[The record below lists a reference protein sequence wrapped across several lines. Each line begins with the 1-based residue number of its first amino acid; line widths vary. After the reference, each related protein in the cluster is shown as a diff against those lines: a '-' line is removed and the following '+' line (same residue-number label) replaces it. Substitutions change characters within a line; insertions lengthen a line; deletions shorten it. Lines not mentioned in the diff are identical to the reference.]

1 MDNSGWRVVGAS
13 VQGTSHVSSG
23 VPCQDAHG
31 FHHLASGEWLIA
43 VADGAGSAPRS
54 REGSAIAVEHA
65 LSALAITLQATH
77 PMEEAAWRVVMSVCF
92 GVARDAL
99 VKHAE
104 QAGEGVG
111 LRDFAT
117 TLICA
122 VLAPGTLCVGQLGD
136 GFAVARDAAGQ
147 LFIAARPQRGEY
159 ANEAYFLT
167 MDQAADL
174 LETKVIGMDVSA
186 LAVSTDGLL
195 RLALNL
201 PSYEPHPPFF
211 KPLFDF
217 ATGAVADE
225 TAPTQLADFLNSPRV
240 CARTDD
246 DKTLVLATR
255 NVSTSPL
262 PAPYPS

>member
-1 MDNSGWRVVGAS
+1 MDNSSLRVIGAS
-13 VQGTSHVSSG
+13 VQGTSHLSGG

-31 FHHLASGEWLIA
+31 VCQLPGGEWLIA
-43 VADGAGSAPRS
+43 VADGAGSASRS
-54 REGSAIAVEHA
+54 AEGSAIAVEQA

-77 PMEEAAWRVVMSVCF
+77 PTEEAAWRVVMSLCF

-104 QAGEGVG
+104 QAGEAAT

-136 GFAVARDAAGQ
+136 GFAVAQNATGQ
-147 LFIAARPQRGEY
+147 LVTAARPQRGEY

-167 MDQAADL
+167 MAQAVDL
-174 LETKVIGMDVSA
+174 VETQVISMDVSA

-195 RLALNL
+195 RLALKL
-201 PSYEPHPPFF
+201 PSYEPHAPFF

-217 ATGAVADE
+217 VVSGEDAAA
-225 TAPTQLADFLNSPRV
+225 AQAQLTDFLASPRV

-246 DKTLVLATR
+246 DKTLVLVGR
-255 NVSTSPL
+255 
-262 PAPYPS
+262 PAS